1 MKYLLG
7 YIMIIRPLN
16 VFLGGLTILI
26 SSLIIK
32 YEGPAI
38 SVILPVFVVMFFTM
52 GANTLND
59 YFDYEI
65 DKINRPDRAISSG
78 LVLRNQALILSF
90 FSFIIGVLI
99 ALRLNKD
106 SQLLSIGV
114 SLPLII
120 AYNVKLK
127 NYPLIGNIIVS
138 LILAMSFIYAGLVF
152 KKTEPLIIPALLA
165 FGLTLIREII
175 KDLADIKGDKS
186 AGLMTFPIVYGKKKT
201 IILCT
206 ILSLFLGIGSF
217 IPFLTGY
224 YNTFYGI
231 SLILMVEI
239 PLAVVVISLLNK
251 PVILTAKRGS
261 KLLKFCTLGGLF
273 SIYIGTL

>member
-38 SVILPVFVVMFFTM
+38 SVILPVFVVMFFTI

-78 LVLRNQALILSF
+78 LVLRNHALILSL

-152 KKTEPLIIPALLA
+152 EKTEPLIIPALLA
-165 FGLTLIREII
+165 FGLTLIREIV

-261 KLLKFCTLGGLF
+261 KLLKFCTFGGLL

>member
-38 SVILPVFVVMFFTM
+38 SVILPVFVVMFFTI

-78 LVLRNQALILSF
+78 LVLRNHALILSL
-90 FSFIIGVLI
+90 FSLFIGVLI

-165 FGLTLIREII
+165 FGLTLIREIV

-261 KLLKFCTLGGLF
+261 KLLKFCTLGGLL

>member
-1 MKYLLG
+1 MKYFLG

-38 SVILPVFVVMFFTM
+38 SVILPVFVVMFFTI

-78 LVLRNQALILSF
+78 LVLRNQALILSL
-90 FSFIIGVLI
+90 FSFIIGALI

-165 FGLTLIREII
+165 FGLTLIREIV

-239 PLAVVVISLLNK
+239 PLAVVVISMLNK

>member
-1 MKYLLG
+1 M
-7 YIMIIRPLN
+7 
-16 VFLGGLTILI
+16 
-26 SSLIIK
+26 
-32 YEGPAI
+32 
-38 SVILPVFVVMFFTM
+38 
-52 GANTLND
+52 
-59 YFDYEI
+59 
-65 DKINRPDRAISSG
+65 
-78 LVLRNQALILSF
+78 LSF
-90 FSFIIGVLI
+90 SSFIIGVLI
-99 ALRLNKD
+99 ALGLNRD
-106 SQLLSIGV
+106 SQMLSIGV

-120 AYNVKLK
+120 TYNVKLK

-152 KKTEPLIIPALLA
+152 ENIEPLIIPALLA
-165 FGLTLIREII
+165 FGLTLIREIV

-206 ILSLFLGIGSF
+206 ILSIFFGIGSF

-251 PVILTAKRGS
+251 PSVSTAKRGS
-261 KLLKFCTLGGLF
+261 KLLKFCTLGGLL

>member
-38 SVILPVFVVMFFTM
+38 SVILPVFVVMFFTI

-78 LVLRNQALILSF
+78 LVLRNHALILSL
-90 FSFIIGVLI
+90 FSLVVGVLI

-127 NYPLIGNIIVS
+127 NYALIGNIIVS

-152 KKTEPLIIPALLA
+152 EKTEPLIIPALLA
-165 FGLTLIREII
+165 FGLTLIREIV

-206 ILSLFLGIGSF
+206 ILSLFLGVGSF

>member
-38 SVILPVFVVMFFTM
+38 SVILPVFVVMFFTI

-78 LVLRNQALILSF
+78 LVLRNQALILSLF
-90 FSFIIGVLI
+90 FFIIGVLI

-152 KKTEPLIIPALLA
+152 EKTEPLIIPALLA
-165 FGLTLIREII
+165 FGLTLIREIV

-261 KLLKFCTLGGLF
+261 KLLKFCTLGGLL

>member
-1 MKYLLG
+1 
-7 YIMIIRPLN
+7 
-16 VFLGGLTILI
+16 
-26 SSLIIK
+26 
-32 YEGPAI
+32 
-38 SVILPVFVVMFFTM
+38 
-52 GANTLND
+52 
-59 YFDYEI
+59 
-65 DKINRPDRAISSG
+65 
-78 LVLRNQALILSF
+78 LRSHALILSL

-99 ALRLNKD
+99 ALGLNKN

-152 KKTEPLIIPALLA
+152 EKTEPLIIPALLA
-165 FGLTLIREII
+165 FGLTLIREIV

-251 PVILTAKRGS
+251 PGVFAAKRGS

>member
-7 YIMIIRPLN
+7 YIIIIRPLN

-38 SVILPVFVVMFFTM
+38 SVILPVFVVMFFTI

-78 LVLRNQALILSF
+78 LVLRNHALILSI
-90 FSFIIGVLI
+90 SSLIIGVLI

-127 NYPLIGNIIVS
+127 NYALIGNIIVS

-152 KKTEPLIIPALLA
+152 EKTEPLIIPALLA
-165 FGLTLIREII
+165 FGLTLIREIV

-217 IPFLTGY
+217 MPFLTGY

-251 PVILTAKRGS
+251 PGILTAKRGS
-261 KLLKFCTLGGLF
+261 SLLKFCTLGGLL

>member
-1 MKYLLG
+1 MKYISG

-38 SVILPVFVVMFFTM
+38 SVILPVFVVMFFTI

-78 LVLRNQALILSF
+78 LVLRNQALILSL

-165 FGLTLIREII
+165 FGLTLIREIV

>member
-78 LVLRNQALILSF
+78 LVLRNQALILSLF
-90 FSFIIGVLI
+90 FFIIGVLI

-165 FGLTLIREII
+165 FGLTLIREIV

-261 KLLKFCTLGGLF
+261 KLLKFCTLGGLL

>member
-78 LVLRNQALILSF
+78 LVLRNQALILSL
-90 FSFIIGVLI
+90 FSFIIGALI
-99 ALRLNKD
+99 ALKLNKD

-165 FGLTLIREII
+165 FGLTLIREIV

>member
-7 YIMIIRPLN
+7 YIIIIRPLN

-78 LVLRNQALILSF
+78 LVLRNQALILSLL
-90 FSFIIGVLI
+90 SFIIGVLI

-165 FGLTLIREII
+165 FGLTLIREIV

-261 KLLKFCTLGGLF
+261 KLLKFCTLGGLL

>member
-38 SVILPVFVVMFFTM
+38 SVILPVFVVMFFTI

-78 LVLRNQALILSF
+78 LVLRNHALILSI
-90 FSFIIGVLI
+90 FSLFIGVLI

-127 NYPLIGNIIVS
+127 NYALIGNIIVS

-152 KKTEPLIIPALLA
+152 EKTEPLIIPALLA
-165 FGLTLIREII
+165 FGLTLIREIV

-261 KLLKFCTLGGLF
+261 KLLKFCTLGGLL

>member
-38 SVILPVFVVMFFTM
+38 SVILPVFVVMFFTI

-78 LVLRNQALILSF
+78 LVLRNHALILSI
-90 FSFIIGVLI
+90 FSLFVGVLI

-165 FGLTLIREII
+165 FGLTLIREIV

-261 KLLKFCTLGGLF
+261 KLLKFCTLGGLL

>member
-38 SVILPVFVVMFFTM
+38 SVILPVFVVMFFTI

-78 LVLRNQALILSF
+78 LVLRNQALILSLF
-90 FSFIIGVLI
+90 FFIIGVLI

-127 NYPLIGNIIVS
+127 NYPLIGNIIVA

-165 FGLTLIREII
+165 FGLTLIREIV

>member
-78 LVLRNQALILSF
+78 LVLRNHALILSL
-90 FSFIIGVLI
+90 FSLVVGVLI

-165 FGLTLIREII
+165 FGLTLIREIV

-206 ILSLFLGIGSF
+206 ILSVFLGIGSF

-231 SLILMVEI
+231 SLILMVEV

-261 KLLKFCTLGGLF
+261 KLLKFCTLGGLL

>member
-38 SVILPVFVVMFFTM
+38 SVILPVFVVMFFTI

-78 LVLRNQALILSF
+78 LVLRNQALILSL
-90 FSFIIGVLI
+90 FSFIVGVLI

-152 KKTEPLIIPALLA
+152 EKTEPLIIPALLA
-165 FGLTLIREII
+165 FGLTLIREIV

-261 KLLKFCTLGGLF
+261 KLLKFCTLGGLL

>member
-16 VFLGGLTILI
+16 VLLGGLTILI

-78 LVLRNQALILSF
+78 LVLRNHALILSI
-90 FSFIIGVLI
+90 FSLFVGVLI

-165 FGLTLIREII
+165 FGLTLIREIV

-261 KLLKFCTLGGLF
+261 KLLKFCTLGGLL

>member
-32 YEGPAI
+32 YDGPTI
-38 SVILPVFVVMFFTM
+38 SVILPVIVVMLFTI
-52 GANTLND
+52 GANSLND
-59 YFDYEI
+59 YIDYEI

-78 LVLRNQALILSF
+78 LVLRNHALVLSL
-90 FSFIIGVLI
+90 SSLIMGVLI

-120 AYNVKLK
+120 AYNLKLK

-138 LILAMSFIYAGLVF
+138 LILAMSFIYAGLGF
-152 KKTEPLIIPALLA
+152 EKTEPLIIPALLA
-165 FGLTLIREII
+165 FGLTLIREIV

-206 ILSLFLGIGSF
+206 ILSLFLGVGAF

-224 YNTFYGI
+224 YNNFYGI

-261 KLLKFCTLGGLF
+261 KLLKFCTLGGLL
-273 SIYIGTL
+273 SIFIGTL

>member
-32 YEGPAI
+32 YDGPAI
-38 SVILPVFVVMFFTM
+38 SVILPVFVVMFFTI

-78 LVLRNQALILSF
+78 LVLRNHALILSL
-90 FSFIIGVLI
+90 FSLVVGVLI

-127 NYPLIGNIIVS
+127 NYALIGNIIVS

-152 KKTEPLIIPALLA
+152 EKTEPLIIPALLA
-165 FGLTLIREII
+165 FGLTLIREIV

-261 KLLKFCTLGGLF
+261 KLLKFCTLGGLL

>member
-1 MKYLLG
+1 M
-7 YIMIIRPLN
+7 
-16 VFLGGLTILI
+16 
-26 SSLIIK
+26 IIK

-38 SVILPVFVVMFFTM
+38 SVILPVFVVMFFTI

-78 LVLRNQALILSF
+78 LVLRNHALILSI
-90 FSFIIGVLI
+90 FSLFVGVLI

-127 NYPLIGNIIVS
+127 NYALIGNIIVS

-165 FGLTLIREII
+165 FGLTLIREIV

-224 YNTFYGI
+224 YNTFFGI

-251 PVILTAKRGS
+251 PVIMTAKRGS

>member
-78 LVLRNQALILSF
+78 LVLRNQALILSL

-165 FGLTLIREII
+165 FGLTLIREIV

-186 AGLMTFPIVYGKKKT
+186 AGLMTFPIIYGEKKT
-201 IILCT
+201 VILCT
-206 ILSLFLGIGSF
+206 ILSVLLGVGSF
-217 IPFLTGY
+217 IPLLTGY

-251 PVILTAKRGS
+251 PSISTAKRGS
-261 KLLKFCTLGGLF
+261 KLLKFCTLGGLL

>member
-16 VFLGGLTILI
+16 VFLGGLTIII
-26 SSLIIK
+26 SSLIIQ
-32 YEGPAI
+32 YDGSAI
-38 SVILPVFVVMFFTM
+38 SVVLPVLVVMFFTI

-78 LVLRNQALILSF
+78 LVLRNQALILSL

-99 ALRLNKD
+99 ALGLNKD

-165 FGLTLIREII
+165 FGLTLIREIV

-239 PLAVVVISLLNK
+239 PLAVVVISMLNK

-261 KLLKFCTLGGLF
+261 KLLKFCTLGGLL

>member
-7 YIMIIRPLN
+7 YIIIIRPLN
-16 VFLGGLTILI
+16 VFLGGLTILV

-32 YEGPAI
+32 YDGPVI
-38 SVILPVFVVMFFTM
+38 SVIPPVFVVIFFTI

-59 YFDYEI
+59 YFDYKI

-78 LVLRNQALILSF
+78 LILRSHALILSIL
-90 FSFIIGVLI
+90 SFIVGVFI
-99 ALRLNKD
+99 ALGLNKD
-106 SQLLSIGV
+106 SQLLSVGV
-114 SLPLII
+114 SLPLMI

-152 KKTEPLIIPALLA
+152 EKTEPLIIPALLA
-165 FGLTLIREII
+165 FGLTLIREIV

-186 AGLMTFPIVYGKKKT
+186 AGIMTFPIVYGEKKT

-206 ILSLFLGIGSF
+206 ILSVFFGIGSF

-224 YNTFYGI
+224 YNTFYGV

-251 PVILTAKRGS
+251 PGILTAKRGS
-261 KLLKFCTLGGLF
+261 SLLKFCTLGGLL

>member
-16 VFLGGLTILI
+16 VLLGGLTILI

-38 SVILPVFVVMFFTM
+38 SVILPVFVVMFFTI

-78 LVLRNQALILSF
+78 LVLRNQALILSLF
-90 FSFIIGVLI
+90 FFIIGVLI

-165 FGLTLIREII
+165 FGLTLIREIV

>member
-1 MKYLLG
+1 MKYLLA
-7 YIMIIRPLN
+7 YIIIIRPLN

-65 DKINRPDRAISSG
+65 AKINRPDRAISSG
-78 LVLRNQALILSF
+78 LVLRNQALILSL

-106 SQLLSIGV
+106 SQLLYIGV

-165 FGLTLIREII
+165 FGLTLIREIV

-261 KLLKFCTLGGLF
+261 KLLKFCTLGGLL

>member
-38 SVILPVFVVMFFTM
+38 SVILPVFVVMFFTI

-78 LVLRNQALILSF
+78 LVLRNHALILSL

-127 NYPLIGNIIVS
+127 NYALIGNIIVS

-165 FGLTLIREII
+165 FGLTLIREIV

-261 KLLKFCTLGGLF
+261 KLLKFCTLGGLL

>member
-38 SVILPVFVVMFFTM
+38 SVILPVFVVMFFTI

-78 LVLRNQALILSF
+78 LVLRNHALILSL
-90 FSFIIGVLI
+90 FSLVVGVLI

-152 KKTEPLIIPALLA
+152 EKTEPLIIPALLA
-165 FGLTLIREII
+165 FGLTLIREIV

-261 KLLKFCTLGGLF
+261 KLLKFCTLGGLL

>member
-7 YIMIIRPLN
+7 YIKIIRPLN

-32 YEGPAI
+32 YDGPSI
-38 SVILPVFVVMFFTM
+38 YVILPVFVVMLFTI

-65 DKINRPDRAISSG
+65 DNINRPDRAISSG
-78 LVLRNQALILSF
+78 LVLRKHALILSI
-90 FSFIIGVLI
+90 SSLIIGVLI

-165 FGLTLIREII
+165 FGLTLIREIV

-186 AGLMTFPIVYGKKKT
+186 AGLMTFPIIYGEKKT
-201 IILCT
+201 VILCT
-206 ILSLFLGIGSF
+206 ILSVLLGVGSF
-217 IPFLTGY
+217 IPLLIGY

-251 PVILTAKRGS
+251 PSISTAKRGS
-261 KLLKFCTLGGLF
+261 KLLKFCTLGGLL

>member
-38 SVILPVFVVMFFTM
+38 SVILPVFVVMFFTI

-78 LVLRNQALILSF
+78 LVLRNQALILSL

-152 KKTEPLIIPALLA
+152 EKTEPLIIPALLA
-165 FGLTLIREII
+165 FGLTLIREIV

-224 YNTFYGI
+224 YNTFYGV

-261 KLLKFCTLGGLF
+261 KLLKFCTLGGLL

>member
-38 SVILPVFVVMFFTM
+38 SVILPVFVVMFFTI

-78 LVLRNQALILSF
+78 LVLRNQALILSL

-165 FGLTLIREII
+165 FGLTLIREIV

-186 AGLMTFPIVYGKKKT
+186 AGLMTFPIVYGKTKT

-261 KLLKFCTLGGLF
+261 KLLKFCTLGGLL